1 LTARPVISIVDDDDS
16 VRAGL
21 NNLIRSLGYAPFTF
35 ASAEA
40 FLQSA
45 ELHDTWCVIADVR
58 MPAMSGVELQS
69 HLRGRGNR
77 VPFIFITAVPDE
89 NARRQALS
97 EGALCFLTK
106 PFNEHTLIGYLDSAI
121 ERHRNG

>member
-1 LTARPVISIVDDDDS
+1 
-16 VRAGL
+16 
-21 NNLIRSLGYAPFTF
+21 
-35 ASAEA
+35 
-40 FLQSA
+40 
-45 ELHDTWCVIADVR
+45 
-58 MPAMSGVELQS
+58 
-69 HLRGRGNR
+69 LRGRGNR

-106 PFNEHTLIGYLDSAI
+106 PFDEDTLIGCLDSAI